1 MKKTYEDNI
10 GKTGFGIQNGNMLT
24 YYQWFID
31 DSFISQ
37 INCLPKQDILKLKNF
52 SPMGKKDE

>member
-24 YYQWFID
+24 Y
-31 DSFISQ
+31 
-37 INCLPKQDILKLKNF
+37 LPKQDILKLKNF